1 MAHIESEKE
10 DGQQYKKKRKKRK
23 EIESGMCSSTRGRHF
38 FFSPKASEREGKKNK
53 KIKPPLIRHG
63 ATCLFDSAGGVS
75 WTHWLRSVDMDGKE
89 FRQRGREMVDYIAEY
104 MESVGERRVTPAVE
118 PGYLRDLIPK
128 EAPHKGQKWDEIM
141 SDIEDKI
148 MPGVSLSSIHFLS
161 GCLPSSFCD
170 SRQ

>member
-1 MAHIESEKE
+1 MGSNT
-10 DGQQYKKKRKKRK
+10 KKKKKK
-23 EIESGMCSSTRGRHF
+23 EKKSSPECAHQREGGIF